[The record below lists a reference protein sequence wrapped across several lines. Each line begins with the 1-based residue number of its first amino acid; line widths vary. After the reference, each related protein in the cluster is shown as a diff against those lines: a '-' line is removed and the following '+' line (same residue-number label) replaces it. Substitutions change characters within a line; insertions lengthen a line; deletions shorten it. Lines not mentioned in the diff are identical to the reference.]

1 MKIKNDLTYW
11 SFMIDG
17 DTDLSP
23 KKCEIRMLQGRLATT
38 QLKQL
43 REHSVT
49 QQILMNSVFML
60 KIFTDVNCIIC

>member
-38 QLKQL
+38 QLK
-43 REHSVT
+43 
-49 QQILMNSVFML
+49 
-60 KIFTDVNCIIC
+60 KIKGTLYHTADLDELSIHVENLY